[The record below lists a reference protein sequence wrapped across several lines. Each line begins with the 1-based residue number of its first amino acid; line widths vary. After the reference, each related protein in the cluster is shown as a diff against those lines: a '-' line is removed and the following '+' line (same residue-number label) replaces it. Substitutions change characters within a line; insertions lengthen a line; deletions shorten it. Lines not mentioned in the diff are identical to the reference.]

1 MEKRPQETA
10 SEADQEFLKRR
21 RIGLLRLGG
30 YVLFETEMTKADNG
44 EQTRQEALDRI
55 RTISARI
62 ALAQE
67 VQQ

>member
-21 RIGLLRLGG
+21 RTGLLRLGG
-30 YVLFETEMTKADNG
+30 HVLFETEMAKVDNG

-67 VQQ
+67 VQR